1 MLCSWPVYCAS
12 PSSPEGR
19 FQQVAPGKQQ
29 SVILQSQVSL
39 EIPSSSNHSVTLIV
53 SHIKG
58 WRTTVPVCR
67 KKDIFALSGMS
78 YKLSCTNFSFPLT
91 AFSVYRDTLWLPSL
105 PILILGDRCPILH
118 LLNVLVICKPPKLF
132 FLLSSSDLNTP
143 PEGNKV
149 KCGNRKNITK
159 TLY

>member
-53 SHIKG
+53 NHIKG

-91 AFSVYRDTLWLPSL
+91 AFSVYRDTVVAFSAHSHFGRQMPNSAF
-105 PILILGDRCPILH
+105 I
-118 LLNVLVICKPPKLF
+118 
-132 FLLSSSDLNTP
+132 
-143 PEGNKV
+143 
-149 KCGNRKNITK
+149 KCSGYLQASK
-159 TLY
+159 TLLLAFIIRSEHATRRKQSEVWKQKEHN